1 MISVVGQRV
10 SDKGGGDLFS
20 HVLCSLYTYDG
31 FSVCRERERE
41 REKLSFIH
49 KPNNNVVLDGSLV
62 PGLLA
67 FISSCGYDLCVYCI
81 LCP

>member
-10 SDKGGGDLFS
+10 SDKGGGDMFS
-20 HVLCSLYTYDG
+20 HVLCSLYTCDG
-31 FSVCRERERE
+31 FSVWRE
-41 REKLSFIH
+41 REKNWAIYTN
-49 KPNNNVVLDGSLV
+49 PNNNVVLDGSLV

-67 FISSCGYDLCVYCI
+67 FISSCGYDMCVYCI